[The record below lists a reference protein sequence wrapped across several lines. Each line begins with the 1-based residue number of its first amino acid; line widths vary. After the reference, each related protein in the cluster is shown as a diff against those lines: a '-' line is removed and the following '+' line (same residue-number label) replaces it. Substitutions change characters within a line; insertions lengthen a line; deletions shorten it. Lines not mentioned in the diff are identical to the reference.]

1 MRELTRNSLAIGI
14 IVTLVVGV
22 VFMYI
27 ATEKTK
33 VTTPTEKTNNIMSVT
48 LDGNFTIEELKK
60 IVDIINK

>member
-1 MRELTRNSLAIGI
+1 MREITRNSLAIGI

-27 ATEKTK
+27 A
-33 VTTPTEKTNNIMSVT
+33 TEKTNNIMSVT